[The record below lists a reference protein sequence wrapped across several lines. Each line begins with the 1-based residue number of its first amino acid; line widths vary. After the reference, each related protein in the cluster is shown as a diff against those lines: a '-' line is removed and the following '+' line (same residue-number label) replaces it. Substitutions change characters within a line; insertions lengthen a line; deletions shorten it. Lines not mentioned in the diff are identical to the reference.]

1 MCFNVKFAKQW
12 PSRISGNSLLV
23 QMLETTCGESR
34 RCLWEHFSRRE
45 SVGDMQVL
53 LRRRMAQHR
62 MSRILDKVKAAE
74 KENFDGSIYDEKG
87 KNKARSSL

>member
-1 MCFNVKFAKQW
+1 
-12 PSRISGNSLLV
+12 
-23 QMLETTCGESR
+23 
-34 RCLWEHFSRRE
+34 
-45 SVGDMQVL
+45 MQVL

-74 KENFDGSIYDEKG
+74 KENFDGTIYDKRG